1 MEFEERLNKSIA
13 GELVTFNDY
22 ARYCIGLLPS
32 TIESLMIKVKA
43 DEYQRAIRGDL
54 STPQKMILIVCIG
67 GAIGIVAVIMLMRV
81 MG

>member
-1 MEFEERLNKSIA
+1 MNLDEKLHKKVA

-22 ARYCIGLLPS
+22 ARYCIGSLPS

-54 STPQKMILIVCIG
+54 STNQKVILIVCIG
-67 GAIGIVAVIMLMRV
+67 AAIAVVMVIMLMRF